1 MNALRYRPGIGSYLA
16 LAFCAMA
23 VLLSVILSQVLGL
36 IAGGQLKADIGGA
49 LAELALQTSDKLDR
63 GMFERYR
70 EIELMA
76 RRPDLRAPDRDPA
89 SKRAILNERLATYQ
103 YYAWIGVTDAR
114 GQVIAASQGMLEG
127 ANVAARP
134 WFSKALQGNHVGD
147 VHEAV
152 LLAKLLP
159 GTGAEPKRFV
169 DVAFPLQ
176 DKDGK
181 VLGVLGAHLYWQWAR
196 DVEQSVILPVQARRK
211 VEAMILGSD
220 GTVLLGPAA
229 LLGRRL
235 ALDSQRAAQRQRS
248 GHVEENWPDGGR
260 YLVGYSQTMGH
271 ARYPG
276 LGWTVLVRQGLDD
289 AYQPLRQMQRR
300 VLWVGLGLALLFSL
314 LGYAAALLIARPL
327 SSLAAAAQ
335 HIREGEAL
343 SLPPTGPY
351 SEVRALAAALNALV
365 ANLMQRKDELNEL
378 NRTLERRVELR
389 TRELEQALARV
400 SANEQRMQTIIE
412 SAQDAFIAVDPQGR
426 ILEWNSAAE
435 RMFGWR
441 RGEVLGQSYLDL
453 LVPARFRERQEAAML
468 GFHQS
473 GGSGLPEHR
482 LQRQVLRRDGEE
494 LTVEVTVALAG
505 GREDSFFSAFLHD
518 VSARRKVEQMKSEF
532 ISTVSHELRTP
543 MTSIQASLAMLADG
557 SADGLPPDT
566 RHLLEIAQKSSE
578 RLVRLVN
585 DVLDMEKI
593 EAGKMDYRLR
603 RQPVLPLLEQAL
615 DAVRGMASQRP
626 VGLQLEADVDGV
638 ALCLD
643 HDRIIQVLVNLLS
656 NAVKFSPQYSS
667 VTLRAEKSLDWLS
680 IAVAD
685 QGEGIPP
692 EFQASVFEK
701 FAQADGSDRRR
712 KGGTGLGL
720 SICKSIVEAHGGSIG
735 FETQAGKGTVFRVE
749 LPLRA

>member
-1 MNALRYRPGIGSYLA
+1 MNAARYRPGIGSYLA
-16 LAFCAMA
+16 MAFCAMA

-36 IAGGQLKADIGGA
+36 IAGGQVKADIGGA

-70 EIELMA
+70 EIELMS
-76 RRPDLRAPDRDPA
+76 RRQDLRAPELAPA
-89 SKRAILNERLATYQ
+89 NKRAILNERQATYQ
-103 YYAWIGVTDAR
+103 YYAWIGITDAS
-114 GQVIAASQGMLEG
+114 GKVLAATHSLLEG
-127 ANVAARP
+127 ANVAAQP
-134 WFSKALQGNHVGD
+134 WFDQALQGTHVGD
-147 VHEAV
+147 VHEAQ
-152 LLAKLLP
+152 LLAKLLAGGA
-159 GTGAEPKRFV
+159 GTEPKRFV
-169 DVAFPLQ
+169 DVAFPLL

-196 DVEQSVILPVQARRK
+196 DVEQSVVAPVRARRH

-220 GTVLLGPAA
+220 GTVLLGPPA
-229 LLGRRL
+229 LQGRRL
-235 ALDSQRAAQRQRS
+235 DMASQRAARSQRS

-260 YLVGYSQTMGH
+260 YLVGYSETAGH
-271 ARYPG
+271 AHYPG

-289 AYQPLRQMQRR
+289 AYQPLHQMQAR
-300 VLWVGLGLALLFSL
+300 VLWVGLALALLFSL
-314 LGYAAALLIARPL
+314 LGYLAALLIAQPL
-327 SSLAAAAQ
+327 SSLATAAER
-335 HIREGEAL
+335 IRQGEAL
-343 SLPPTGPY
+343 SLPPAGPY
-351 SEVRALAAALNALV
+351 SEVQALVQALNALV
-365 ANLMQRKDELNEL
+365 ANLMQRKSELNEL
-378 NRTLERRVELR
+378 NLTLERRVEQR

-426 ILEWNSAAE
+426 IIDWNSAAE

-441 RGEVLGQSYLDL
+441 RSEVLGLSYIEV
-453 LVPARFRERQEAAML
+453 LVPPRFRVRQEEAML
-468 GFHQS
+468 SFRSS
-473 GGSGLPEHR
+473 GEANLPEHR
-482 LQRQVLRRDGEE
+482 LQRLVLRRNGEE
-494 LTVEVTVALAG
+494 LAVEVTVALAG
-505 GREDSFFSAFLHD
+505 ARDESFFSAFLHD

-557 SADGLPPDT
+557 SAGELSPDT
-566 RHLLEIAQKSSE
+566 RHLLDIAQKSSE

-593 EAGKMDYRLR
+593 EAGRMDYQMR
-603 RQPVLPLLEQAL
+603 RQPILPLLEQAL

-626 VGLQLEADVDGV
+626 AGLQLEAAVDGV
-638 ALCLD
+638 ALSLD

-656 NAVKFSPQYSS
+656 NAVKFSPQFST
-667 VTLRAEKSLDWLS
+667 VTLNAEHSLEWLTIS
-680 IAVAD
+680 IAD
-685 QGEGIPP
+685 QGEGIPS

-720 SICKSIVEAHGGSIG
+720 SICKSIVEAHGGRIG
-735 FETQAGKGTVFRVE
+735 FDTHPGKGTVFRVE
-749 LPLRA
+749 LPL